1 MTPEERKMNPA
12 DGISRYCRRLAG
24 IYKSEESIGE
34 LPINMNGFRLFD
46 TLHRNSKPLCLA
58 YKAAQLTAPDKA
70 DDFLFALRRATVLE
84 CRPTTHFEEIL
95 RIIRNTGIDENIF
108 THHYNDGNAEQ
119 ALNSDL
125 KFTLKMNIHSLPS
138 YLIQSNGKAAL
149 FQSFKYN
156 DFKTAIQQITGNPL
170 K

>member
-1 MTPEERKMNPA
+1 M
-12 DGISRYCRRLAG
+12 
-24 IYKSEESIGE
+24 
-34 LPINMNGFRLFD
+34 IN
-46 TLHRNSKPLCLA
+46 
-58 YKAAQLTAPDKA
+58 
-70 DDFLFALRRATVLE
+70 LRSAVF
-84 CRPTTHFEEIL
+84 TTHFEEIL